1 MWFRFGKKAI
11 KRSDEIHWGRSL
23 SVTFLMV
30 GVILVASICVFNY
43 INNMERDRCFERLYE
58 EASNIASYIERGVN
72 NDRDQL
78 ELLAA
83 IIANHKGLSTSEL
96 QHLLSSFD
104 QVGMMAHVNLLLPD
118 NTMITHDGKRIDVT
132 GKLSFEQ
139 EAAKGVH
146 ISDRETD
153 ILTGDYIIRH
163 FMPVIRDGQIVAM
176 LYGVITLNTLPKT
189 VGLEPYGGRGAL
201 YLIDGNNGD
210 FFIDTWHP
218 GQVGNIW
225 QLGTR
230 KMAPGYNPERL
241 KLGVSKGESNYV
253 VFVSRTIGEHL
264 YMYYTPIKIN
274 KWRISL
280 SVPESVVFESSIII
294 KDILNAFLWFEL
306 ICFAIYLLW
315 MLRDVKRVT
324 TEKQKRLDMIQHIQ
338 EIEHFLFNAHEKKEN
353 LFAAIEQL
361 GGIIGAE
368 RISFWILEGSINQQ
382 YSWQKGQPAT
392 EHIDDLQLP
401 SGKLMQYFLAGYELY
416 EAYMPVDIEFVE
428 ANTTAKNIS
437 NLIAIPVK
445 DVVGGQLSGVL
456 AVSNFKKDESAI
468 ALLKA
473 MSFSFGMFCNNV
485 KNRADLQEQGDRDTL
500 TGMYNRNRYERDLPV
515 LFSRYQSSLT
525 CIYIDVNGLRE
536 MNNTKGHDL
545 GDKML
550 RTVAEGIKEHFRTD
564 YSYRVGGDEFVLFV
578 PGFMVEELNKCSLEL
593 ASDLLDFN
601 YHISV
606 GIHGETDFQSLSQ
619 LIKTAEQKMYA
630 QKRAFYATR
639 ERRVMHVA

>member
-201 YLIDGNNGD
+201 YIIDGNNGD
-210 FFIDTWHP
+210 FLIDTWHP

-225 QLGTR
+225 QLGSR
-230 KMAPGYNPERL
+230 KMAPGYNPETL
-241 KLGVSKGESNYV
+241 KEGVSRGDSNYV

-264 YMYYTPIKIN
+264 YMYYTPMKIN
-274 KWRISL
+274 QWRISL
-280 SVPESVVFESSIII
+280 SVPESVVFASSIII

>member
-58 EASNIASYIERGVN
+58 EARNIASYIERGVN

-104 QVGMMAHVNLLLPD
+104 QIGMMAHVNLLLPD

-274 KWRISL
+274 QWRISL

-515 LFSRYQSSLT
+515 LFLRYQSSLT

>member
-58 EASNIASYIERGVN
+58 EARNIASYIERGVN

-83 IIANHKGLSTSEL
+83 IIANHDDLSESEL
-96 QHLLSSFD
+96 SKILSSFD
-104 QVGMMAHVNLLLPD
+104 KIGMMSHVNLLLPD
-118 NTMITHDGKRIDVT
+118 DTLFTHDGKRIDVT

-139 EAAKGVH
+139 EAAKGPH

-153 ILTGDYIIRH
+153 LVSGGYIIRH
-163 FMPVIRDGQIVAM
+163 FVPITRHGQTVAM
-176 LYGVITLNTLPKT
+176 LYGVITINNLPTT

-201 YLIDGNNGD
+201 YIIDGNNGD
-210 FFIDTWHP
+210 FLIDTWHP

-225 QLGTR
+225 QLGSR
-230 KMAPGYNPERL
+230 KMAPGYNPETL
-241 KLGVSKGESNYV
+241 KEGVSRGESNYV

-264 YMYYTPIKIN
+264 YMYYTPMNIN
-274 KWRISL
+274 QWRISL
-280 SVPESVVFESSIII
+280 SVPESVVFASSIII

>member
-58 EASNIASYIERGVN
+58 EARNISSYIERGVS
-72 NDRDQL
+72 NDREQL

-139 EAAKGVH
+139 EATKGAH

-189 VGLEPYGGRGAL
+189 VVLEPYGGRGAL
-201 YLIDGNNGD
+201 YIIDGNNGD
-210 FFIDTWHP
+210 FLIDTWHP

-225 QLGTR
+225 QLGSR
-230 KMAPGYNPERL
+230 KMAPGYNPETL
-241 KLGVSKGESNYV
+241 KEGVSRGDSNYV

-264 YMYYTPIKIN
+264 YMYYTPMKIN
-274 KWRISL
+274 QWRISL
-280 SVPESVVFESSIII
+280 SVPESVVFASSIII

-353 LFAAIEQL
+353 LYAAIEQL

-392 EHIDDLQLP
+392 EHIDDIQLP

>member
-1 MWFRFGKKAI
+1 M
-11 KRSDEIHWGRSL
+11 

-58 EASNIASYIERGVN
+58 EARNISSYIERGVS
-72 NDRDQL
+72 NDREQL

-139 EAAKGVH
+139 EATKGAH

-189 VGLEPYGGRGAL
+189 VVLEPYGGRGAL
-201 YLIDGNNGD
+201 YIIDGNNGD
-210 FFIDTWHP
+210 FLIDTWHP

-225 QLGTR
+225 QLGSR
-230 KMAPGYNPERL
+230 KMAPGYNPETL
-241 KLGVSKGESNYV
+241 KEGVSRGDSNYV

-264 YMYYTPIKIN
+264 YMYYTPMKIN
-274 KWRISL
+274 QWRISL
-280 SVPESVVFESSIII
+280 SVPESVVFASSIII

-353 LFAAIEQL
+353 LYAAIEQL

-392 EHIDDLQLP
+392 EHIDDIQLP

>member
-1 MWFRFGKKAI
+1 
-11 KRSDEIHWGRSL
+11 
-23 SVTFLMV
+23 
-30 GVILVASICVFNY
+30 
-43 INNMERDRCFERLYE
+43 
-58 EASNIASYIERGVN
+58 
-72 NDRDQL
+72 
-78 ELLAA
+78 
-83 IIANHKGLSTSEL
+83 
-96 QHLLSSFD
+96 
-104 QVGMMAHVNLLLPD
+104 
-118 NTMITHDGKRIDVT
+118 
-132 GKLSFEQ
+132 
-139 EAAKGVH
+139 
-146 ISDRETD
+146 
-153 ILTGDYIIRH
+153 
-163 FMPVIRDGQIVAM
+163 
-176 LYGVITLNTLPKT
+176 
-189 VGLEPYGGRGAL
+189 
-201 YLIDGNNGD
+201 
-210 FFIDTWHP
+210 
-218 GQVGNIW
+218 
-225 QLGTR
+225 
-230 KMAPGYNPERL
+230 MAPGYNPETL
-241 KLGVSKGESNYV
+241 KEGVSRGDSNYV

-264 YMYYTPIKIN
+264 YMYYTPMNIN
-274 KWRISL
+274 QWRISL
-280 SVPESVVFESSIII
+280 SVPESVVFASSIII

-456 AVSNFKKDESAI
+456 AVSNFKKDETVIS
-468 ALLKA
+468 LLKA